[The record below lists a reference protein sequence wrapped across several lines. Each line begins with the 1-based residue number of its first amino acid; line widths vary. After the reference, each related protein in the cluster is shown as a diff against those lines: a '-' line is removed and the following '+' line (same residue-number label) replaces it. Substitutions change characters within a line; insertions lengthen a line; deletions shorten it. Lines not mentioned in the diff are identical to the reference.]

1 MLRLQMWSLM
11 KGEQCK
17 NLEELTRVIVD
28 NAIFPDNEMLGKR
41 KEFAKHIEAF
51 HNDSQIPLCIDD
63 DGIVV
68 MTAHQPN
75 FFPYSGVVRKA
86 VLMHAVAEHLRER
99 INCPVTELF
108 CFADQD
114 FADERWFREAQ
125 LPSVRNKNGTLS
137 LHLSV
142 ADIYNNKILHAVPK
156 PENDEVE
163 KIKNEIQRWAS
174 ESKESILKSSKRL
187 GLDVPD
193 VCLETRSVFEL
204 IDRAAERST
213 NAADFNAFFLA
224 YFIEQSGYK
233 TAFARF
239 SECQQVFRD
248 EIAFLLENADQY
260 TRLMAESQKK
270 PTFAPHTPIWYHC
283 PCNGKA
289 DVEARST
296 HDCAL
301 VTRCRACNTTSEF
314 KGNLRSALQQM
325 LPNVSLRAEAMLI
338 AFSGIGITFYVGG
351 MGGTEYL
358 RRAAKIADALGV
370 RFPVVSTW
378 RPKDVYGG
386 VGQLDAMLELLRVKA
401 QYNLVQ
407 DDEKCDV
414 AILQRE
420 LDDMLADLDGAIC
433 ALDNLKIA
441 VANRKVDGF
450 KEKIGFIVNMQTQLK
465 TQFERNKI
473 ARDRSIVANTKK
485 TLSIIPSI
493 IDYAFNIGVQ
503 STTAQW
509 LAALEQNTHFDETLL
524 LKTNTAM
531 DALFD
536 KTRQLCVGDLF
547 E

>member
-1 MLRLQMWSLM
+1 M
-11 KGEQCK
+11 KGAQCK
-17 NLEELTRVIVD
+17 NLEELTRAVVN
-28 NAIFPDNEMLGKR
+28 NAIFPDNKVLDKR
-41 KEFAKHIEAF
+41 KAFAKHVESF
-51 HNDSQIPLCIDD
+51 HNDSQIPLRIDY
-63 DGIVV
+63 DGIIV

-86 VLMHAVAEHLRER
+86 VLLHAVAERVRDRL
-99 INCPVTELF
+99 NCPVAELF

-137 LHLSV
+137 LHLPV
-142 ADIYNNKILHAVPK
+142 ADSYNNKILRAVPK
-156 PENDEVE
+156 PENDEIE
-163 KIKNEIQRWAS
+163 KIKNEIQQWAS
-174 ESKESILKSSKRL
+174 DSRQSILKSLKQL
-187 GLDVPD
+187 GLEVPD
-193 VCLETRSVFEL
+193 VCFDTRSLFEL
-204 IDRAAERST
+204 IDRAGERSS
-213 NAADFNAFFLA
+213 NAADFNALFLA
-224 YFIEQSGYK
+224 YLIEQSGYK

-239 SECQQVFRD
+239 SECQQVFSD
-248 EIAFLLENADQY
+248 EIAFMLENGGQY
-260 TRLMAESQKK
+260 ARLMAESQKK
-270 PTFAPHTPIWYHC
+270 PSSIAQTPIWYHC

-289 DVEARST
+289 DVEVMSS
-296 HDCAL
+296 HNYAL
-301 VTRCRACNTTSEF
+301 VTRCRVCNTTSEF

-358 RRAAKIADALGV
+358 RRAAKIAEALDV
-370 RFPVVSTW
+370 RFPIVSTW
-378 RPKDVYGG
+378 RPKDVYAGL
-386 VGQLDAMLELLRVKA
+386 GQLDAMLELLRIKA
-401 QYNLVQ
+401 RYNLFQ
-407 DDEKCDV
+407 DGEKCDV
-414 AILQRE
+414 ALLQRE
-420 LDDMLADLDGAIC
+420 LDGMLTEIDEGVC
-433 ALDNLKIA
+433 ALDNLKSA
-441 VANRKVDGF
+441 VANRKGDGF

-493 IDYAFNIGVQ
+493 IDYEVNIGVH
-503 STTAQW
+503 STFAQW
-509 LAALEQNTHFDETLL
+509 LAALEKNRHFDETLL

-536 KTRQLCVGDLF
+536 MTRRLFVGDLF